1 MVSKPADKHHCSSTG
16 EKKVDTEV
24 LKVAI
29 IGLAHLHPAGY
40 MTLFEN
46 CPKTKV
52 VAAFDKDKVLLD
64 SFCGD
69 FGVGGYTD
77 LDELLAREKIDVAAI
92 FLPHCDCAGAAVK
105 CADKGIH
112 LLMEKPIART
122 ADEVKVVAE
131 AVKRNNVKITTGYC
145 WRYHP
150 VVRAMK
156 DFIEQGVIGTIV
168 SVEARLAAGKVDRYI
183 KGNAKWMLEKAKSG
197 GGPMYNLGVHW
208 IDLLCYLLK
217 DNIVQVCAV
226 NTKTS
231 DDYDIEDS
239 SVAMLEFGKG
249 AVGVLS
255 TSYIVPDCFPNGRD
269 LYIGIKG
276 TQGVLC
282 YAPKYEGEQGSG
294 SAGQTDVL
302 ELYSDSE
309 IIAGSSARRFVFSLD
324 RVSGYSGY
332 MGKAYVEDFVDAIFE
347 EREPFITIHQAI
359 DVLHVVDAIY
369 KSDQCRGWVKVLI

>member
-1 MVSKPADKHHCSSTG
+1 MDTST
-16 EKKVDTEV
+16 

-29 IGLAHLHPAGY
+29 IGLGHLHPKGY

-46 CPKTKV
+46 CAKTEV
-52 VAAFDKDKVLLD
+52 VAAFDKDKALLD
-64 SFCGD
+64 SFCSE
-69 FGVGGYTD
+69 FGIRGYAD
-77 LDELLAREKIDVAAI
+77 LDAMLDREEINIAAV
-92 FLPHCDCAGAAVK
+92 FLPHSDCADAAIK

-112 LLMEKPIART
+112 LLVEKPIART
-122 ADEVKVVAE
+122 VDEVRAVAE
-131 AVKRNNVKITTGYC
+131 AAKRNEVKITTGYC

-150 VVRAMK
+150 VVKAMK
-156 DFIEQGVIGTIV
+156 DAIEQGIIGSIV

-183 KGNAKWMLEKAKSG
+183 TGNAKWMLEKAKSG

-217 DNIVQVCAV
+217 DNIEQVCAV

-231 DDYDIEDS
+231 DTYDIEDT
-239 SVAMLEFGKG
+239 SVAMLTFGKG
-249 AVGVLS
+249 AVGVLL

-276 TQGVLC
+276 TKGVLS

-294 SAGQTDVL
+294 SAGQTDIL

-309 IIAGSSARRFVFSLD
+309 ALSGSSARKFVFTLD

-332 MGKAYVEDFVDAIFE
+332 MGKAYVDDFVDSILDN
-347 EREPFITIHQAI
+347 REPFITIGQAI
-359 DVLHVVDAIY
+359 DVLNVVDAIY
-369 KSDQCRGWVKVLI
+369 KSDQTRSWVKVLKRDS